1 MLHISLKSDNY
12 LSEEYD
18 KIKENCEKY
27 NMRVNIDKNK
37 YGVNYIDVLFKKMGE
52 IFSKIVCFFSLINCT
67 AISVTWFECHK
78 QEMIIRRAF
87 GYTRTDL
94 YKYIAENWAKLIG
107 IAFALIEFIE
117 IVIGI
122 YNKSLINETKV
133 FVENSLLSF
142 VIVSGFISI
151 IVIWQIQVIMRINI
165 KKLLLK

>member
-1 MLHISLKSDNY
+1 MKKFIGRKEDVFLLVSIILVVYAIFYVLMYRNLKLDS
-12 LSEEYD
+12 
-18 KIKENCEKY
+18 
-27 NMRVNIDKNK
+27 
-37 YGVNYIDVLFKKMGE
+37 
-52 IFSKIVCFFSLINCT
+52 
-67 AISVTWFECHK
+67 
-78 QEMIIRRAF
+78 
-87 GYTRTDL
+87 
-94 YKYIAENWAKLIG
+94 WAKLIG